1 MEEARVC
8 PLTGRTPVGLRTA
21 CARSRGAGAGAPLC
35 TTMLLLLLPL
45 LCICCQ
51 CCWPLSVLLVTAVEF
66 NPIVNQLS
74 VVSCHSSIET
84 AFARTHY
91 SLLKATYTA
100 HSAAREVTAQSHH
113 STSQH
118 THTPHSNAS
127 TYDTVQCTAIGPPA
141 SQRPAEHASLW
152 DSQS

>member
-21 CARSRGAGAGAPLC
+21 CAMSRGAGAGAPLC

-51 CCWPLSVLLVTAVEF
+51 CCCPLPVLLVTAVEF

-91 SLLKATYTA
+91 SLLKATYTV
-100 HSAAREVTAQSHH
+100 HSTAREVTGQSHH
-113 STSQH
+113 S

-127 TYDTVQCTAIGPPA
+127 TYDTVQCTAMGPPA
-141 SQRPAEHASLW
+141 SQRPAEHASL
-152 DSQS
+152 